1 MTRVPGR
8 LFEQVHDD
16 PSQGDRGAASVGDGE
31 PVQVGRGED
40 NVVDLSGDLA
50 IRREQVADIFRV
62 AVKDAGMTAVSLEN
76 PEVLGARE
84 VFYQP
89 SQ

>member
-16 PSQGDRGAASVGDGE
+16 PSQGDRGAASVGEGE

-40 NVVDLSGDLA
+40 NVVDLAGDLA

-62 AVKDAGMTAVSLEN
+62 AVNDAGMAAVPLQN
-76 PEVLGARE
+76 PEVLSARQVLHE
-84 VFYQP
+84 PPQ
-89 SQ
+89 